1 MLSYQFKLLR
11 SLYSG
16 ILYALLPVIFLR
28 LWLRGRQ
35 QPDYRKRWRER
46 LGIVS
51 AVTQPCILI
60 HCVSVGET
68 HAAEPLIE
76 ALLKQLPNYHLH
88 ITTMTPTGSAAVT
101 KRWHS
106 QVSHSYLP
114 YDIPCCL
121 NRFLNQIN
129 PSLTIVLE
137 TEIWPNL
144 LFACHQQ
151 NIPLLLS
158 NARLSQRSMK
168 GYKKLGTVAQDIFNL
183 PSHIAAQTHID
194 ATHLLELGVDKT
206 RISVTGNLKFDKIAP
221 PALEESAKQYRH
233 TWGLNKRP
241 LLIAGST
248 REGEEKLILDAFKAI
263 KLEKPAA
270 CLLLAPRHPQRIE
283 PVKKLCLS
291 NGFDVMSSYTLMHE
305 EHSAKTPSI
314 ILIDTMGDLPLFY
327 AMADS
332 CFVGGSLLDHGCHN
346 VLEPAMLGKPI
357 ITGPS
362 TYNFKQ
368 ICEWLTLAGGLIKV
382 EDVKALTHTWLKLIN
397 EPDFAENM
405 GKAALGVWHTHQ
417 GATKANMKLIKQL
430 VTAQPSA

>member
-1 MLSYQFKLLR
+1 MLYV
-11 SLYSG
+11 
-16 ILYALLPVIFLR
+16 LLPFIFLR
-28 LWLRGRQ
+28 LWLRGIK

-51 AVTQPCILI
+51 ATTQPCILI

-101 KRWHS
+101 TRWHN

-144 LFACHQQ
+144 LFACYQQ

-158 NARLSQRSMK
+158 NARLSQRSMQ
-168 GYKKLGTVAQDIFNL
+168 GYKKLGSVAQDIFNL
-183 PSHIAAQTHID
+183 PSYIAAQTHID
-194 ATHLLELGVDKT
+194 ASHLLELGVDKT
-206 RISVTGNLKFDKIAP
+206 RIHVTGSLKFDKTVP
-221 PALEESAKQYRH
+221 PTLEERAKQYRQA
-233 TWGLNKRP
+233 WQLNGHP

-248 REGEEKLILDAFKAI
+248 REGEEQIILDALKVVR
-263 KLEKPAA
+263 LQKPSA
-270 CLLLAPRHPQRIE
+270 CLLLAPRHPQRFE
-283 PVKKLCLS
+283 SVKKVCLS
-291 NGFDVMSSYTLMHE
+291 NGFDVMSSYMLMHK
-305 EHSAKTPSI
+305 EHSKKTPSI

-332 CFVGGSLLDHGCHN
+332 CLVGGSLIDHGCHN

-368 ICEWLTLAGGLIKV
+368 ICEWLESAGGLIQV
-382 EDVKALTHTWLKLIN
+382 ENVKTLAHTWLKLIN
-397 EPDFAENM
+397 EPDVAENM
-405 GKAALGVWHTHQ
+405 GKSALDVWHTHQ
-417 GATKANMKLIKQL
+417 GATKSNMTLIKQL
-430 VTAQPSA
+430 LKV